1 MRALSI
7 FLLLCGLL
15 LLPDF
20 PPQPVNAQET
30 SGGGSLTQSLERPD
44 HEAPGFWSQIIA
56 WVFEKQRSFHRELTQ
71 RLRGLS
77 REESLLAAW
86 SLILA
91 SFLYGVFHAAGPGHG
106 KAVMTG
112 YLLTHRSRL
121 AWGLLLA
128 TAAAFCQGLVALA
141 IVYGLVVLA
150 GWIPRETQEAVS
162 WAERMS
168 FFLVAMVGAYLIWRA
183 GRMLLSLRRQ
193 AIGSPA
199 PSEPETSCGHSHG
212 PSVEQV
218 LGAKDLRTAAG
229 IVLSIGLR
237 PCSGAIIILVF
248 AEVVNLRWA
257 GIASVLAI
265 SAGTALTVSGL
276 AALAVTLRD
285 WGGRYFSPNGRG
297 PAIGAS
303 LLALLG
309 GLFVF
314 WIGATLLVSSFGATQ
329 QFVL

>member
-7 FLLLCGLL
+7 LLLLCGLL
-15 LLPDF
+15 LLPF
-20 PPQPVNAQET
+20 VSVGPAVAQENT
-30 SGGGSLTQSLERPD
+30 GSGSLTQSLEMAEREP
-44 HEAPGFWSQIIA
+44 PGFWSQIIA

-121 AWGLLLA
+121 AWGLFLA
-128 TAAAFCQGLVALA
+128 SAAAFCQGLVALA

-183 GRMLLSLRRQ
+183 GRLLLSLRRQ
-193 AIGSPA
+193 SAGGPA
-199 PSEPETSCGHSHG
+199 PTEADTCCGHSHG
-212 PSVEQV
+212 PTLGQFQ
-218 LGAKDLRTAAG
+218 GAKDLRTAAG

-257 GIASVLAI
+257 GIAAVLAM
-265 SAGTALTVSGL
+265 SAGTALTVSSL

-285 WGGRYFSPNGRG
+285 WGGRYITLNGRG

-303 LLALLG
+303 VVALLG

-314 WIGATLLVSSFGATQ
+314 WVGATLLASSFGTSQ